1 MVCGHIHRP
10 CIREI
15 NDIRYGNDGDWV
27 EHQTALAEFPNGMLQ
42 LLYWENGSLVDGTMA
57 ASASIA
63 A

>member
-1 MVCGHIHRP
+1 VRAYSPP

-15 NDIRYGNDGDWV
+15 NDIRYANDGDWV
-27 EHQTALAEFPNGMLQ
+27 EHQTALAELSNRMLQ

-57 ASASIA
+57 TSASIA